1 MPFKAQARLLLLR
14 ALARALPKPGRPTTT
29 HPANLL
35 AIRPD
40 HLGDLLL
47 TAPAL
52 RQLRQALPHAR
63 ITLLV
68 GPWNQ
73 EAAEHLPYVDRV
85 LTLPFPWFDR
95 APKPSP
101 WAPYAL
107 LRREAHRLRSHGF
120 DTALVLRPDHWWGA
134 ILAAGAAIPRRIG
147 YGTPESLPFLTHA
160 LPPRLDL
167 HETVLSLR
175 LADAALPDPLPEDPA
190 PTGPTFLIAPQE
202 RAFAQEW
209 LSRHRV
215 RGSVIALHPGAGA
228 PVKAWRSEAFS
239 ALADHL
245 ATEQDATIVVTGSS
259 EEETLVEAV
268 AAGCSHARP
277 LRLVGASLGQ
287 LAALLER
294 CRLAIGVDS
303 GVMHLAAA
311 VNVPTVRLYGPVDPA
326 RFGPWGDAP
335 AHHRV
340 VRAALPCVPCN
351 RLDYPLQELSLH
363 PCVRAITLE
372 QVLAAA
378 RSLLPAGAGVG

>member
-1 MPFKAQARLLLLR
+1 MPLKVQARLLLLR
-14 ALARALPKPGRPTTT
+14 ALARVAPRPARPSTT

-47 TAPAL
+47 TTPAL
-52 RQLRQALPHAR
+52 GRLRQALPHAR

-95 APKPSP
+95 APRSSP
-101 WAPYAL
+101 WASYAL
-107 LRREAHRLRSHGF
+107 LQREARRLRSYAF

-134 ILAAGAAIPRRIG
+134 ILAARAGVPRRIG

-160 LPPRLDL
+160 LPPRPDL
-167 HETVLSLR
+167 HETLLSLR
-175 LADAALPDPLPEDPA
+175 LADAALPGPAPEDPA
-190 PTGPTFLIAPQE
+190 PPASVFLIAPQE

-245 ATEQDATIVVTGSS
+245 AVEQDATIVVTGSS
-259 EEETLVEAV
+259 QEEALVEAV

-294 CRLAIGVDS
+294 CRLAVGVDS

-326 RFGPWGDAP
+326 RFGPWGDP
-335 AHHRV
+335 ARHRV

-351 RLDYPLQELSLH
+351 RLDYPLHELPLH